1 MLQQSD
7 SSGDKTVPDII
18 PSTEFEKTRRLLGND
33 IQETMFYFQAQLEDL
48 KKKLGEGSPLA
59 TQVEQILDEGIDR
72 IRVSQHDLRILSDLD
87 GLNLW
92 REKEAVELSE
102 LIQKRLHKLQNPP
115 DCSKARK
122 LICNLNKGCGYG
134 CQIHHAVYCFI
145 VAYGAKR
152 TLILRSKNWR
162 YDKNGWED
170 VFQPLS
176 ETCTD
181 TAASSFSHWPGA
193 ENTQAVELPIVDT
206 LSHRPP
212 ILPPAIPKDISER
225 LIRFHGNPTVWWVG
239 QFLKYML
246 RFQPKTQAMIDS
258 MKESM
263 GFKTPVVGIHIRRT
277 DKVGTE
283 AAFHSVEEY
292 MERAEEY
299 YKLVSLS
306 NPNVVRRVYIASD
319 DPKVITEARNKFPN
333 YTIYGDPNVSKTAAV
348 STRYTDAS
356 LRGIIADIYFLSL
369 SDYLV
374 CTFSSQV
381 CRLAYEILQTFHP
394 DGADRFRSLDDIYYY
409 GGQNPHNQRAR
420 FPHTAKRSNEMSL
433 KVGDFVGVA
442 GNHWDGFS
450 KGFNRRSKQ
459 TGLYPSYKAE
469 ETVEVANIA
478 SYADFDKNET

>member
-1 MLQQSD
+1 MFCCL
-7 SSGDKTVPDII
+7 VPDII

-48 KKKLGEGSPLA
+48 KKKLGEGSPLTA
-59 TQVEQILDEGIDR
+59 QVDQIMDEGIDR

-87 GLNLW
+87 GLSLW
-92 REKEAVELSE
+92 REKEAVELSD

-122 LICNLNKGCGYG
+122 LICNLNKVR
-134 CQIHHAVYCFI
+134 III
-145 VAYGAKR
+145 VLERDIY
-152 TLILRSKNWR
+152 
-162 YDKNGWED
+162 
-170 VFQPLS
+170 
-176 ETCTD
+176 
-181 TAASSFSHWPGA
+181 GA

-206 LSHRPP
+206 LSHRPA

-258 MKESM
+258 MRESM

-306 NPNVVRRVYIASD
+306 DPNIVRRVYIASD

-420 FPHTAKRSNEMSL
+420 FPHTAKRSSEMSL